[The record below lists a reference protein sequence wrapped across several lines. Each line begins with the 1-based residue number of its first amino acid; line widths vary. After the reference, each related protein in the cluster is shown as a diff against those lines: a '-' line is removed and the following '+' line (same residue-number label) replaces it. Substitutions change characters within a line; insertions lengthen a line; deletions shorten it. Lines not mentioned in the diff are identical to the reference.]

1 MREALGEV
9 ERRKAQSTAAAWVEA
24 ECAKLISQCEKKERE
39 IKFWQDHQRENA
51 TSTMNQ
57 AELKLE

>member
-1 MREALGEV
+1 MKIRH
-9 ERRKAQSTAAAWVEA
+9 RRFDFESFFLTDV
-24 ECAKLISQCEKKERE
+24 KKERE

-57 AELKLE
+57 AEVSNFFLFFFGD